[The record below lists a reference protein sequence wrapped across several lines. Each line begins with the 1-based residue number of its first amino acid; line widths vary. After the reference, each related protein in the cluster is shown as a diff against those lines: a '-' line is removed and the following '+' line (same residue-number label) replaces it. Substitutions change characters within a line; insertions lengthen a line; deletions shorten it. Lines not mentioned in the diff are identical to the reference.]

1 MFEFRYILTQEEYL
15 AYNYYTAWS
24 SPDKRKFRLYYL
36 FRAWFFMTTAQVMY
50 LILADKIS
58 NLHFIYYIVIAL
70 ISGLYAFLTPF
81 SVKRTIRKK
90 VDRMVNEN
98 KTSFFEDETILTI
111 GESGIVDR
119 DRLSETSYKWEAIQ
133 KVSYTKQA
141 VYLYT
146 NSLQAIVLP
155 NRVVSETKQLKELK
169 QFIDRH
175 LPLSTE
181 VLDQ

>member
-1 MFEFRYILTQEEYL
+1 M
-15 AYNYYTAWS
+15 
-24 SPDKRKFRLYYL
+24 
-36 FRAWFFMTTAQVMY
+36 
-50 LILADKIS
+50 
-58 NLHFIYYIVIAL
+58 
-70 ISGLYAFLTPF
+70 
-81 SVKRTIRKK
+81 VK
-90 VDRMVNEN
+90 EN

-133 KVSYTKQA
+133 KISYTKQA